1 MNVVLPKPLS
11 ELVRSFHVG
20 IRVPLSNKYLW
31 ILSVTA
37 HATRLM
43 LCICGI
49 LGKGTLRTHPP
60 SRVPTHPFR
69 VLGLVA
75 RGKNLGEFSM
85 CK

>member
-1 MNVVLPKPLS
+1 MD
-11 ELVRSFHVG
+11 
-20 IRVPLSNKYLW
+20 
-31 ILSVTA
+31 SVSVAA
-37 HATRLM
+37 HATGLVLYLSR
-43 LCICGI
+43 I
-49 LGKGTLRTHPP
+49 LDKATLRIYPP

>member
-1 MNVVLPKPLS
+1 MD
-11 ELVRSFHVG
+11 
-20 IRVPLSNKYLW
+20 
-31 ILSVTA
+31 SVSVAA
-37 HATRLM
+37 HATGLV
-43 LCICGI
+43 LCLSGI
-49 LGKGTLRTHPP
+49 LGKGMLHTYPP